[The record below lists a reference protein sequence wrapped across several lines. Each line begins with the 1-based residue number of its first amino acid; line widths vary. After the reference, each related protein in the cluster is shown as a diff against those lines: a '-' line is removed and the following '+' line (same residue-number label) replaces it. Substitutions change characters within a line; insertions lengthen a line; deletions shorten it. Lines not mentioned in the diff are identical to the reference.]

1 MRYIAAL
8 SLLTI
13 LVFVGVLYR
22 LLDTKSLNPGPSES
36 SVSGSSAED
45 IITPV
50 DLLDGDVDELVVQV
64 LLTDGAPHTTSN
76 IRAGDLVGEGDSQI
90 FVSEPTRGQ
99 VVWLRDQDKPVIISD
114 GLREPVRIH
123 ISDIDLDGDKDILV
137 ADIGTLWESDAKVGR
152 VVLKRN
158 NGDFD
163 FSTEVLLE
171 KVGRVACA
179 ESADFDNDGDI
190 DLAVCVFG
198 NTTGK
203 IIWMEQK
210 ENFRFEEHILDARPG
225 AIHAF
230 PFDADGDSDIDL
242 AVSLSQDYEEV
253 LLFRNNGKGD
263 FSKEILFNSDKI
275 YFAMTGI
282 ELSDLDRDGDID
294 ILVTNGDA
302 LNYYEIPDGVDPNN
316 VHGLSWL
323 ENNGLGKFQYRDI
336 IRIWGAYSVKPLDVD
351 GDSDTDLVL
360 STMQLPEVFP
370 RARLQ
375 GMIWLENDGEQDFF
389 RHDIDLNV
397 PSLTASIEIFDLDGD
412 GSFEILGGTMDQSG
426 GDAGHRLFSFKPLR
440 SHD

>member
-1 MRYIAAL
+1 MRYIVL
-8 SLLTI
+8 LGLLTI
-13 LVFVGVLYR
+13 LIFAGIKYLVIDIKLPNLG
-22 LLDTKSLNPGPSES
+22 SSES
-36 SVSGSSAED
+36 SVYEPSTTD

-50 DLLDGDVDELVVQV
+50 DLLEGGVDELVVRA

-76 IRAGDLVGEGDSQI
+76 IRRGDLVGDGNSQI

-99 VVWLRDQDKPVIISD
+99 VVWLRDQDEPVIISD
-114 GLREPVRIH
+114 GLREPVRTH

-158 NGDFD
+158 NGDFE

-179 ESADFDNDGDI
+179 ESADFDDDGDI
-190 DLAVCVFG
+190 DIAVCVFG

-203 IIWMEQK
+203 IVWMEQK
-210 ENFRFEEHILDARPG
+210 ENFRFEEHVLDARPG

-282 ELSDLDRDGDID
+282 ELSDLDQDGDID

-323 ENNGLGKFQYRDI
+323 ENNGSGEFQYRDI
-336 IRIWGAYSVKPLDVD
+336 IRIWGAYAVKPLDVD
-351 GDSDTDLVL
+351 GDNDTDLVL

-375 GMIWLENDGEQDFF
+375 GMIWLENDGRQDFV
-389 RHDIDLNV
+389 RHDIGLNV
-397 PSLTASIEIFDLDGD
+397 PSMTASIEVFDLDGD

-426 GDAGHRLFSFKPLR
+426 GDAGHRLFSFKPL
-440 SHD
+440 STHD

>member
-242 AVSLSQDYEEV
+242 VVSLSQDYEEV

-351 GDSDTDLVL
+351 GDGDTDLVL

-397 PSLTASIEIFDLDGD
+397 PSLTASIEIFDLDSD

-426 GDAGHRLFSFKPLR
+426 GDAGHRLFSFNPLR
-440 SHD
+440 SNN